1 MDHMKKLKEKKGMMH
16 KMHPLEQ
23 KAKMGVMHDMQ
34 KMAEDAIGG
43 KLKGM
48 KKVSVMSDS
57 EEGLEH
63 GLDKAHDVIK
73 HLPKALDDSHHD
85 HENFASTENEE
96 DGNDGMDS
104 FPDADDA
111 HQLEADPHHQHM
123 KDEEAEGD
131 MQRLAMGGEAGDED
145 MDNDNSESEES
156 ELPSYDDMDRG
167 EMSAHL
173 EALVKAMKN
182 KGLA

>member
-1 MDHMKKLKEKKGMMH
+1 MDNLKKLRDKKGMH
-16 KMHPLEQ
+16 KMHPMEQ
-23 KAKMGVMHDMQ
+23 KAKMGVMEDLQ
-34 KMAEDAIGG
+34 KMAHDAMGG

-48 KKVSVMSDS
+48 KKVTVASDS

-73 HLPKALDDSHHD
+73 HLPPALDDSHHD
-85 HENFASTENEE
+85 HENFAHSENEE

-111 HQLEADPHHQHM
+111 HQLEASPMHQHM
-123 KDEEAEGD
+123 RDEAAEGEHA
-131 MQRLAMGGEAGDED
+131 QHLAMGGEVGDED
-145 MDNDNSESEES
+145 EENDNSSEEEH

-173 EALVKAMKN
+173 EALVKAMKS